1 MVKDDFQIEFN
12 EWYDDM
18 LKSMKNMKERL
29 MKQALGKGTYQKA
42 ITYLDKYE
50 RQLPG
55 HTPDNYQQLWTQVVR
70 LMVKEVKADIRDLAL
85 KREVDKDS
93 IDV

>member
-1 MVKDDFQIEFN
+1 MTKDKFQAEFS
-12 EWYDDM
+12 EWYDEM
-18 LKSMKNMKERL
+18 LESMKKIKTRL

-50 RQLPG
+50 KQLPG

-85 KREVDKDS
+85 KREVDSDAS
-93 IDV
+93 I